1 MNTIKYLLF
10 FMRCVVES
18 WVGASGQDHSI
29 KEGNLGIASWGVIV
43 GVFCITLFILFKLNK
58 REKISIT
65 SKVQLFVFGILI
77 TILVIVLI
85 CAILIVC
92 EKILQ

>member
-10 FMRCVVES
+10 CMRCVVES

-43 GVFCITLFILFKLNK
+43 VVFCITLFILFKLNE